1 MLSCFLLQAAPARDI
16 EQHQKAKMAKGLPK
30 KSPIDGVKHVIVVA
44 SGKGGVGK
52 STTAGMPFF
61 L

>member
-1 MLSCFLLQAAPARDI
+1 MLQATPARDI
-16 EQHQKAKMAKGLPK
+16 GQHRKAKMAKGLPK
-30 KSPIDGVKHVIVVA
+30 KSPIDGVKNMIVVA

-52 STTAGMPFF
+52 STTAGMS